1 MSKFFY
7 RPIVGID
14 VSADLSVVA
23 ILAPDGEIYRKPFKI
38 MHNRNGFD
46 YLVDQIKKAEKELN
60 MKTAIFMEST
70 GVYHL
75 TLFHFLKDTFE
86 VCILNPL
93 ITNCN
98 KNGGIRKVKN
108 DKRDALTIANIGKF
122 QNVKYSS
129 DFDVEIYT
137 LKSLCRDCY
146 KFTDSKSTFKK
157 KLSTDLRVIFPSYS
171 SVFSDI
177 TGKTS
182 IAILKKYSSPEAILK
197 ADRDELINLI
207 LSNSRKG
214 LAHSEK
220 TYKKLYA
227 AAEEA
232 AYIGL
237 KSPSL
242 FVKIINTIAVIESLE
257 IQLENLLTEIRLLM
271 RSNRISDE
279 FKKNVQLL
287 YSIPGVGE
295 LTAITIMSEIGNIKG
310 FVKPKHLVAY
320 FGLDP
325 SVSQS
330 GKFSSDRNVMFK
342 RGTRIGRMAL
352 YAVALASIRKN
363 KNGEPINRVLLNFY
377 NENMKGKSK
386 KVGLVAIMHK
396 LINYIFS
403 VLKNQKEYELRDPKI
418 HSKMYLSNK
427 STPAA

>member
-14 VSADLSVVA
+14 VSADFSVIA
-23 ILAPDGEIYRKPFKI
+23 ILAPDGEIYRKPFKMI
-38 MHNRNGFD
+38 HSKSGFD
-46 YLVDQIKKAEKELN
+46 YLVDQIKKVEEEFN

-98 KNGGIRKVKN
+98 KNGDIRKVKN
-108 DKRDALTIANIGKF
+108 DKKDALTIAKIGKF

-129 DFDVEIYT
+129 NFDIGIYT
-137 LKSLCRDCY
+137 LKSLCRDYY
-146 KFTDSKSTFKK
+146 KFTDTKSTFKK

-182 IAILKKYSSPEAILK
+182 VAILKYYSSPEAILT
-197 ADRDELINLI
+197 ADKTELIKI
-207 LSNSRKG
+207 ISINSRRSEE
-214 LAHSEK
+214 HSEK
-220 TYKKLYA
+220 VYKKLVE

-232 AYIGL
+232 VYIGL

-242 FVKIINTIAVIESLE
+242 FIKVINTIAVVEALE
-257 IQLENLLTEIRLLM
+257 IQIENLLKEIHLLLL
-271 RSNRISDE
+271 SNRISE
-279 FKKNVQLL
+279 QFKKNIKLL

-295 LTAITIMSEIGNIKG
+295 LTAITLMSEIGNIKG
-310 FVKPKHLVAY
+310 FVKAKHLVAY

-330 GKFSSDRNVMFK
+330 GKFNSDRNSMSK
-342 RGTRIGRMAL
+342 RGTKIGRRAL
-352 YAVALASIRKN
+352 YAVALASVRKN
-363 KNGEPINRVLLNFY
+363 NIGKPINNVLRNFY

-386 KVGLVAIMHK
+386 KVGLVAVMHK

-403 VLKNQKEYELRDPKI
+403 VLKNQKEYEQRDPKM
-418 HSKMYLSNK
+418 HSKIFLGNK
-427 STPAA
+427 SVQAA

>member
-1 MSKFFY
+1 VSKFFY
-7 RPIVGID
+7 RPTVGID
-14 VSADLSVVA
+14 VSADFSVVA
-23 ILAPDGEIYRKPFKI
+23 MLAPNGEIYRKPFKI
-38 MHNRNGFD
+38 MHNRNGFY
-46 YLVDQIKKAEKELN
+46 YLVDQIKKAEEEFS

-86 VCILNPL
+86 TCILNPL

-98 KNGGIRKVKN
+98 KNGDIRKVKN
-108 DKRDALTIANIGKF
+108 DKKDALTIANIGKF

-129 DFDVEIYT
+129 AFDVEIYA
-137 LKSLCRDCY
+137 LKSLCRDYY

-157 KLSTDLRVIFPSYS
+157 KLSADLRVIFPGYA

-182 IAILKKYSSPEAILK
+182 VAILKCYSSPEAILN
-197 ADRDELINLI
+197 ADESELIKLI
-207 LSNSRKG
+207 SIHSRRSQE
-214 LAHSEK
+214 HSEK
-220 TYKKLYA
+220 TYKKLVN

-232 AYIGL
+232 VYIGL

-242 FVKIINTIAVIESLE
+242 FVKVINTIAVVESLQVQ
-257 IQLENLLTEIRLLM
+257 IENLLKEIHLLLY
-271 RSNRISDE
+271 SNRISE
-279 FKKNVQLL
+279 QFKKNVKLL
-287 YSIPGVGE
+287 YSIPGIGE
-295 LTAITIMSEIGNIKG
+295 LTAITLMSEIGDIKG

-330 GKFSSDRNVMFK
+330 GKFKSDRNVMSK
-342 RGTRIGRMAL
+342 RGTRIGRRAL
-352 YAVALASIRKN
+352 YAVALASVRRNNIGK
-363 KNGEPINRVLLNFY
+363 PINNVLLNFY

-386 KVGLVAIMHK
+386 KVGLVAVMHK

-418 HSKMYLSNK
+418 HAKMFLNRQSIQ
-427 STPAA
+427 AA

>member
-7 RPIVGID
+7 RPTVGID
-14 VSADLSVVA
+14 ISADFSVVA
-23 ILAPDGEIYRKPFKI
+23 ILAPDGEVHRKPFKI
-38 MHNRNGFD
+38 MHTRNGFD
-46 YLVDQIKKAEKELN
+46 YLVDQIKKVEKEFN

-98 KNGGIRKVKN
+98 KNVDIRKVKN
-108 DKRDALTIANIGKF
+108 DKKDALTIAKIGKF
-122 QNVKYSS
+122 QDVKYSS
-129 DFDVEIYT
+129 NFDIEIYT
-137 LKSLCRDCY
+137 LKSLCRDYY

-157 KLSTDLRVIFPSYS
+157 KLSTDLRVIFPTYNT
-171 SVFSDI
+171 VFSNI
-177 TGKTS
+177 TCKTS
-182 IAILKKYSSPEAILK
+182 IAILKTYSSPEAILN
-197 ADRDELINLI
+197 ADRHSLIDLI
-207 LSNSRKG
+207 STNSRKG
-214 LAHSEK
+214 LVHSEK
-220 TYKKLYA
+220 IYNKLYA

-232 AYIGL
+232 VYIGL
-237 KSPSL
+237 NSPSL

-257 IQLENLLTEIRLLM
+257 TQIQNLLSEIQLLM
-271 RSNRISDE
+271 TSNRIPDE
-279 FKKNVQLL
+279 FKKNVQLIH
-287 YSIPGVGE
+287 SIPGVGE

-310 FVKPKHLVAY
+310 FIKPKHLVAY
-320 FGLDP
+320 FGIDP

-330 GKFSSDRNVMFK
+330 GKFNSDKNVMSK
-342 RGTRIGRMAL
+342 RGTRIGRRAL

-363 KNGEPINRVLLNFY
+363 RNGEPINKVLLNFY
-377 NENMKGKSK
+377 KENMKGKSK

-418 HSKMYLSNK
+418 HAKMYLNRKSNF
-427 STPAA
+427 AA

>member
-7 RPIVGID
+7 KPIVGID
-14 VSADLSVVA
+14 ISADFSVAA
-23 ILAPDGEIYRKPFKI
+23 ILAPDGEVYRKPFKI

-98 KNGGIRKVKN
+98 KNVDIRKVKN
-108 DKRDALTIANIGKF
+108 DKKDALTIAKIGKF
-122 QNVKYSS
+122 QDVKYSS
-129 DFDVEIYT
+129 NFDIEIYT
-137 LKSLCRDCY
+137 LKSLCRDYY

-157 KLSTDLRVIFPSYS
+157 KLSTDLRVIFPTYNT
-171 SVFSDI
+171 VFSNI
-177 TGKTS
+177 TCKTS
-182 IAILKKYSSPEAILK
+182 IAILKTYSSPEAILN
-197 ADRDELINLI
+197 ADRDALIGLI
-207 LSNSRKG
+207 STNSRKG
-214 LAHSEK
+214 LVHSEK
-220 TYKKLYA
+220 IYNKLYA

-232 AYIGL
+232 VYIGL

-242 FVKIINTIAVIESLE
+242 FVKIINTITIIESLE
-257 IQLENLLTEIRLLM
+257 TQIKNLLREIHLLM
-271 RSNRISDE
+271 HSNRISAE
-279 FKKNVQLL
+279 FKKNIQLI

-310 FVKPKHLVAY
+310 FIKPKHLVAY
-320 FGLDP
+320 FGIDP
-325 SVSQS
+325 SVNQS
-330 GKFSSDRNVMFK
+330 GKFNSNKNVMSK
-342 RGTRIGRMAL
+342 RGTRIGRRAL

-363 KNGEPINRVLLNFY
+363 RSGEPINKVLLNFY
-377 NENMKGKSK
+377 KENMKGKSK
-386 KVGLVAIMHK
+386 KVGLVTIMHK

-418 HSKMYLSNK
+418 HAKMYLNKQSNF
-427 STPAA
+427 AA

>member
-1 MSKFFY
+1 
-7 RPIVGID
+7 
-14 VSADLSVVA
+14 
-23 ILAPDGEIYRKPFKI
+23 
-38 MHNRNGFD
+38 
-46 YLVDQIKKAEKELN
+46 

-75 TLFHFLKDTFE
+75 TLFRFIKDKFE
-86 VCILNPL
+86 AYILNPL

-98 KNGGIRKVKN
+98 KNVDIRKVKN
-108 DKRDALTIANIGKF
+108 DKKDALTIANIGKF

-129 DFDVEIYT
+129 NFDVEIYA
-137 LKSLCRDCY
+137 LKSLCRDYY
-146 KFTDSKSTFKK
+146 KFTDSKSMFKK

-182 IAILKKYSSPEAILK
+182 IAILKKYSNPEAVLN
-197 ADRDELINLI
+197 ADSAELTTLI
-207 LSNSRKG
+207 STTSRKG
-214 LAHSEK
+214 QVHSEK
-220 TYKKLYA
+220 TFKKLIA

-232 AYIGL
+232 VYIGL

-242 FVKIINTIAVIESLE
+242 FVKIINTISVIESLE
-257 IQLENLLTEIRLLM
+257 IQIENLLKEIHLLM
-271 RSNRISDE
+271 RSDRIPDE
-279 FKKNVQLL
+279 FKKNVKLL

-320 FGLDP
+320 FGIDP

-330 GKFSSDRNVMFK
+330 GKFNSDRNVMSK
-342 RGTRIGRMAL
+342 RGTRIGRRAI

-363 KNGEPINRVLLNFY
+363 RNGEPINKVLLNFY
-377 NENMKGKSK
+377 KENMKGKSK
-386 KVGLVAIMHK
+386 KVGLVAVMHK

-418 HSKMYLSNK
+418 HEKMYLNNK
-427 STPAA
+427 SKSAA

>member
-7 RPIVGID
+7 RPTVGID
-14 VSADLSVVA
+14 VSADFSVAA
-23 ILAPDGEIYRKPFKI
+23 ILAPNGEIYRKPFKI

-46 YLVDQIKKAEKELN
+46 YLVDQIKKVEEEFS

-98 KNGGIRKVKN
+98 KNVDIRKVKN
-108 DKRDALTIANIGKF
+108 DKKDALTIATIGKF
-122 QNVKYSS
+122 QDVKYSS
-129 DFDVEIYT
+129 NFDIEIYT
-137 LKSLCRDCY
+137 LKSLCRDYY
-146 KFTDSKSTFKK
+146 KFTDSKSTFTK
-157 KLSTDLRVIFPSYS
+157 KLSTDLRVIFPGYR
-171 SVFSDI
+171 SVFSSI
-177 TGKTS
+177 TSKTS
-182 IAILKKYSSPEAILK
+182 IAVLKKYSSAEAVLN
-197 ADRDELINLI
+197 ADRVELINLI
-207 LSNSRKG
+207 SSNSRKG
-214 LAHSEK
+214 LVYSEK
-220 TYKKLYA
+220 IYKKLYA

-242 FVKIINTIAVIESLE
+242 FVKVINTIAIIESLE
-257 IQLENLLTEIRLLM
+257 IQIRNLLIEIHILM

-287 YSIPGVGE
+287 YSIPGVGD
-295 LTAITIMSEIGNIKG
+295 LTSITIMSEIGNIKG

-330 GKFSSDRNVMFK
+330 GKFNSNKNVMSK
-342 RGTRIGRMAL
+342 RGTRIGRRAL
-352 YAVALASIRKN
+352 YVVALASVRKSR
-363 KNGEPINRVLLNFY
+363 NGEPINKVLLNFY
-377 NENMKGKSK
+377 DENMKGKSK

-403 VLKNQKEYELRDPKI
+403 VLKNQKKYELRDPKI
-418 HSKMYLSNK
+418 HTKMYLNK
-427 STPAA
+427 QSKPAA

>member
-7 RPIVGID
+7 RPTVGID
-14 VSADLSVVA
+14 VSADFSVVA
-23 ILAPDGEIYRKPFKI
+23 ILAPDGEVHRKPFKI

-46 YLVDQIKKAEKELN
+46 YLVDQIKKAEEEFN

-86 VCILNPL
+86 TCILNPL

-98 KNGGIRKVKN
+98 KNVDIRKVKN
-108 DKRDALTIANIGKF
+108 DKKDALTIANIGKF
-122 QNVKYSS
+122 QDVKYTSV
-129 DFDVEIYT
+129 FDVEIYT
-137 LKSLCRDCY
+137 LKSLCRDYY

-171 SVFSDI
+171 TIFSNI

-182 IAILKKYSSPEAILK
+182 IAILKEYSSPESILN
-197 ADRDELINLI
+197 ADKNELIKLI
-207 LSNSRKG
+207 SSNSRKG
-214 LAHSEK
+214 QVHSEK
-220 TYKKLYA
+220 IYKKLID

-232 AYIGL
+232 VYIGL

-242 FVKIINTIAVIESLE
+242 FVKIINTISIIESLE
-257 IQLENLLTEIRLLM
+257 TQIENLLKEIHVLM
-271 RSNRISDE
+271 RSNRISDA
-279 FKKNVQLL
+279 FKKNVQLI

-295 LTAITIMSEIGNIKG
+295 LTAITIMSEIGNING

-320 FGLDP
+320 FGIDP
-325 SVSQS
+325 SVNQS
-330 GKFSSDRNVMFK
+330 GKFNSDRNTMSK
-342 RGTRIGRMAL
+342 RGTRIGRRAL
-352 YAVALASIRKN
+352 YAVALASIRTCR
-363 KNGEPINRVLLNFY
+363 NGEPINKVLLNY
-377 NENMKGKSK
+377 YKENLNNKSK

-418 HSKMYLSNK
+418 HAKIHLNNKSNK
-427 STPAA
+427 AA

>member
-7 RPIVGID
+7 RPTVGID
-14 VSADLSVVA
+14 VSADFSVVA

-46 YLVDQIKKAEKELN
+46 YLVDQIKKAEEEFN

-86 VCILNPL
+86 TCILNPL

-98 KNGGIRKVKN
+98 KNVDIRKVKN
-108 DKRDALTIANIGKF
+108 DKKDALTIATIGKF
-122 QNVKYSS
+122 QDVKYTSV
-129 DFDVEIYT
+129 FDIEIYT
-137 LKSLCRDCY
+137 LKSLCRDYY

-182 IAILKKYSSPEAILK
+182 IAILKKYSSPEAVLN
-197 ADRDELINLI
+197 ANRDELINLI
-207 LSNSRKG
+207 SINSRKG
-214 LAHSEK
+214 QAHSEK
-220 TYKKLYA
+220 IYKKLID

-232 AYIGL
+232 VYIGL

-242 FVKIINTIAVIESLE
+242 FVKIINTIAIIESLE
-257 IQLENLLTEIRLLM
+257 IQIGNLLKEIHLLM

-330 GKFSSDRNVMFK
+330 GKFNSDRNTMSK
-342 RGTRIGRMAL
+342 RGTRIGRRAL
-352 YAVALASIRKN
+352 YAVALASIRTCR
-363 KNGEPINRVLLNFY
+363 NGEPINKVLLNY
-377 NENMKGKSK
+377 YKENLNNKSK

-418 HSKMYLSNK
+418 HAKMHLNNKSNK
-427 STPAA
+427 AA

>member
-1 MSKFFY
+1 MSKFFN
-7 RPIVGID
+7 RPTVGID
-14 VSADLSVVA
+14 VSADFSVVA
-23 ILAPDGEIYRKPFKI
+23 ILTPDGEIHRKPFKI

-46 YLVDQIKKAEKELN
+46 YLVDQIKKAEEEFN

-98 KNGGIRKVKN
+98 KNGDIRKVKN
-108 DKRDALTIANIGKF
+108 DKKDALTIANIGKF

-129 DFDVEIYT
+129 VFDVEIYT
-137 LKSLCRDCY
+137 LKSLCRDYY

-157 KLSTDLRVIFPSYS
+157 KLSTDLRVVFPSYN

-182 IAILKKYSSPEAILK
+182 IAILKCYSSPEAILN
-197 ADRDELINLI
+197 ADKNELIRLI
-207 LSNSRKG
+207 SMHSRKG
-214 LAHSEK
+214 QAYSEK
-220 TYKKLYA
+220 TYKKLIDA
-227 AAEEA
+227 ANEA
-232 AYIGL
+232 VYIGL

-242 FVKIINTIAVIESLE
+242 FVKVINTIAVIESFE
-257 IQLENLLTEIRLLM
+257 IQIENLLNEIHLLLC
-271 RSNRISDE
+271 SDRISE
-279 FKKNVQLL
+279 QFKKNVKLL

-295 LTAITIMSEIGNIKG
+295 LTSITIMSEIGDIKG

-330 GKFSSDRNVMFK
+330 GKFNSDRNVMSK
-342 RGTRIGRMAL
+342 RGTRIGRRAL
-352 YAVALASIRKN
+352 YAVALASIRKTR
-363 KNGEPINRVLLNFY
+363 NGEPINIVLLNFY
-377 NENMKGKSK
+377 NENMKGKNK

-418 HSKMYLSNK
+418 HSKMYLNNK
-427 STPAA
+427 SLPAA

>member
-1 MSKFFY
+1 
-7 RPIVGID
+7 
-14 VSADLSVVA
+14 
-23 ILAPDGEIYRKPFKI
+23 
-38 MHNRNGFD
+38 
-46 YLVDQIKKAEKELN
+46 
-60 MKTAIFMEST
+60 
-70 GVYHL
+70 
-75 TLFHFLKDTFE
+75 
-86 VCILNPL
+86 
-93 ITNCN
+93 
-98 KNGGIRKVKN
+98 
-108 DKRDALTIANIGKF
+108 
-122 QNVKYSS
+122 
-129 DFDVEIYT
+129 
-137 LKSLCRDCY
+137 
-146 KFTDSKSTFKK
+146 
-157 KLSTDLRVIFPSYS
+157 LRVIFPSYS

-182 IAILKKYSSPEAILK
+182 IAILKKYSSPEAIIN

-207 LSNSRKG
+207 SSNSRRG
-214 LAHSEK
+214 LANSEK
-220 TYKKLYA
+220 TYKKLYD

-232 AYIGL
+232 VYIGL

-242 FVKIINTIAVIESLE
+242 FVKIINTISVIESLE
-257 IQLENLLTEIRLLM
+257 IQIGNLLTEIHLLM
-271 RSNRISDE
+271 NSNRISDE

-330 GKFSSDRNVMFK
+330 GKFNSDRNVMSK
-342 RGTRIGRMAL
+342 RGTRIGRRAL

-363 KNGEPINRVLLNFY
+363 TNGEPINRVLLSFY

-418 HSKMYLSNK
+418 HSKMYLNTK
-427 STPAA
+427 SEQAA

>member
-7 RPIVGID
+7 RPVVGID
-14 VSADLSVVA
+14 VSADFSFAA
-23 ILAPDGEIYRKPFKI
+23 ILAPNGEIYRKPFKI

-46 YLVDQIKKAEKELN
+46 YLVDQIKKVEEEFN
-60 MKTAIFMEST
+60 MKTGIFMEST

-75 TLFHFLKDTFE
+75 PLFHFLKDTFE

-98 KNGGIRKVKN
+98 KNGDIRKVKN
-108 DKRDALTIANIGKF
+108 DKKDALTIANIGKF

-129 DFDVEIYT
+129 NFDVEIYT
-137 LKSLCRDCY
+137 LKSLCRDYY

-171 SVFSDI
+171 TVFSDI
-177 TGKTS
+177 AGKTS
-182 IAILKKYSSPEAILK
+182 IAILKKYSNPEAILN
-197 ADRDELINLI
+197 ADRDEVINI
-207 LSNSRKG
+207 ISINSRKG
-214 LAHSEK
+214 QAHSEK
-220 TYKKLYA
+220 IYSKLYE

-242 FVKIINTIAVIESLE
+242 FVKIINTIAVIQSLE
-257 IQLENLLTEIRLLM
+257 IQIENLLNEIQLLM
-271 RSNRISDE
+271 SSNRIFDE

-287 YSIPGVGE
+287 YSIPGVGK

-330 GKFSSDRNVMFK
+330 GKFNSDRNIMSK
-342 RGTRIGRMAL
+342 RGTRIGRRAL
-352 YAVALASIRKN
+352 YAVALASIRKSRS
-363 KNGEPINRVLLNFY
+363 GEPINKVLLNFY

-403 VLKNQKEYELRDPKI
+403 VLKNQKEYELRDPKV
-418 HSKMYLSNK
+418 HSQMYLNNQSK
-427 STPAA
+427 PAA